1 MCETHKMKKEKELQK
16 NEDWSSN
23 REYEDCRSL
32 QKRDLPAL
40 GGLYREDDWDS
51 RHQTTGQNRPY
62 RKRHCGYWDFEQS
75 EPSYVDDE
83 EAKESRKDCVY
94 NRSVTPGCG
103 DCNSE
108 NVDDGNPNS
117 MTKDDWF
124 TGSPFVTQKVGE
136 YGETNGC
143 VNHQNLNHN
152 PKNSK
157 ETGQWTDRRDL
168 NDSAGNF
175 GQPQT
180 QHIDRRNHNYN
191 LEDCKETN
199 FYHRDLSDLD
209 HVPEN
214 YYTNGQSVDF
224 PDLSGISERNEF
236 VKYCDGDRN
245 VYQNDKIDPQTKIHA
260 GDQSSFHM
268 ENRGSDSLFANCEY
282 KFQNYRGADSLHQR
296 KTSECNGID
305 RPGMM
310 APESRG
316 FFPEGPR
323 SQWTRGNQGEH
334 HGGVPRGTSLEKNSW
349 HVEEERRL
357 NGPETWK
364 RNSCFRRT
372 APGTLRHSE
381 FVQNRRRAQGRNSDR
396 LLRG

>member
-1 MCETHKMKKEKELQK
+1 M
-16 NEDWSSN
+16 
-23 REYEDCRSL
+23 
-32 QKRDLPAL
+32 
-40 GGLYREDDWDS
+40 
-51 RHQTTGQNRPY
+51 
-62 RKRHCGYWDFEQS
+62 
-75 EPSYVDDE
+75 
-83 EAKESRKDCVY
+83 
-94 NRSVTPGCG
+94 
-103 DCNSE
+103 
-108 NVDDGNPNS
+108 
-117 MTKDDWF
+117 
-124 TGSPFVTQKVGE
+124 
-136 YGETNGC
+136 
-143 VNHQNLNHN
+143 
-152 PKNSK
+152 
-157 ETGQWTDRRDL
+157 
-168 NDSAGNF
+168 
-175 GQPQT
+175 
-180 QHIDRRNHNYN
+180 
-191 LEDCKETN
+191 
-199 FYHRDLSDLD
+199 
-209 HVPEN
+209 
-214 YYTNGQSVDF
+214 DF

-260 GDQSSFHM
+260 GDQM